1 MQNRDWYNSLKKST
15 LTPPNWV
22 FGTAWSL
29 LYTSMVIYLVLMM
42 RDEKCNM
49 WCQPLTFFAIQ
60 LFFNLIWT
68 SLFFKFK
75 MIRLALI
82 DILFTLGFTITTFIT
97 SLNINSKLSIILIP
111 YILWLTLA
119 TYLNTYIVF
128 NN

>member
-15 LTPPNWV
+15 LTPPSWV

-29 LYTSMVIYLVLMM
+29 LYTSMIIYLVLMM
-42 RDEKCNM
+42 RDNKCNM
-49 WCQPLTFFAIQ
+49 WCQPLTFFVIQ

-75 MIRLALI
+75 LIRLALI

-97 SLNINSKLSIILIP
+97 SLNINSKLSLILIP

-119 TYLNTYIVF
+119 TYLNTYIVL

>member
-60 LFFNLIWT
+60 LFLI
-68 SLFFKFK
+68 
-75 MIRLALI
+75 
-82 DILFTLGFTITTFIT
+82 
-97 SLNINSKLSIILIP
+97 
-111 YILWLTLA
+111 
-119 TYLNTYIVF
+119 
-128 NN
+128 

>member
-15 LTPPNWV
+15 LTPPSWV

-29 LYTSMVIYLVLMM
+29 LYTSMIIYLVLMM
-42 RDEKCNM
+42 RDHKCNM
-49 WCQPLTFFAIQ
+49 WCQPLTFFVIQ

-75 MIRLALI
+75 LIRLALI

-97 SLNINSKLSIILIP
+97 SLNINSKLSLILIP

-119 TYLNTYIVF
+119 TYLNTYIVL

>member
-1 MQNRDWYNSLKKST
+1 MQNRTWYNSLKKST

-60 LFFNLIWT
+60 LLFNLIWT

-75 MIRLALI
+75 LIRLALI

-97 SLNINSKLSIILIP
+97 SLNINSKVSLILIP

>member
-1 MQNRDWYNSLKKST
+1 
-15 LTPPNWV
+15 
-22 FGTAWSL
+22 
-29 LYTSMVIYLVLMM
+29 
-42 RDEKCNM
+42 
-49 WCQPLTFFAIQ
+49 
-60 LFFNLIWT
+60 
-68 SLFFKFK
+68 